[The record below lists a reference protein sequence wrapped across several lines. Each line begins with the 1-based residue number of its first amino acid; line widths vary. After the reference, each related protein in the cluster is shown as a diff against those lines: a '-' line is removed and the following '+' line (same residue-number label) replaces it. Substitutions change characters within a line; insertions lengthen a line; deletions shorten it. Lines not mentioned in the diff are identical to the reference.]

1 MATKEELLERGK
13 ATQFQSGNEA
23 AENGKK
29 GGRASGPAR
38 RKKNAARK
46 WLSEIMAY
54 KPALTPRNRAVI
66 EQVGGN
72 PDEQEYTT
80 EGLIM
85 VALAQ
90 KCMKGDTR
98 AIQLYLEM
106 FGEDPKTV
114 IEKER
119 LKVQKEAVQALKNN
133 DGFMDAMNGFAGEVF
148 ASGFD
153 TPDNLGDTE

>member
-1 MATKEELLERGK
+1 MANPENLKKGV
-13 ATQFQSGNEA
+13 ATQFVAGEEQA
-23 AENGKK
+23 KIAQK
-29 GGRASGPAR
+29 GARASAVAR

-46 WLSEIMAY
+46 WLSVIMAY
-54 KPALTPRNRAVI
+54 KPALTPRNRTVI

>member
-1 MATKEELLERGK
+1 MANPENLKKGV
-13 ATQFQSGNEA
+13 ATQFVAGEEQA
-23 AENGKK
+23 KIAQK
-29 GGRASGPAR
+29 GARASAVAR

-54 KPALTPRNRAVI
+54 KPALTPRNRTVI